1 MYAYSFASR
10 FYKRAPL
17 EALSLQ
23 IDLSLLRVARTYTNS
38 QTCDRSGRDTSLV
51 CKITSTSSGAGLKPY
66 IMR

>member
-23 IDLSLLRVARTYTNS
+23 IDLSLLRVART
-38 QTCDRSGRDTSLV
+38 LWW
-51 CKITSTSSGAGLKPY
+51 LY
-66 IMR
+66 IDIY